1 MAWGSLKEVWHEDL
15 VLLFPSRGEDVCTLN
30 GLREIPEHI
39 INHQNGFFGGGG
51 TGDVYFLS
59 LAVWLN
65 WRGFGMGGR
74 EAER

>member
-1 MAWGSLKEVWHEDL
+1 
-15 VLLFPSRGEDVCTLN
+15 LN